1 MSKAIAA
8 LILISCAASGL
19 AARKGTRLTEDQ
31 KALHLLNRTGFG
43 PRPGELELVR
53 RIGFDRYVEQQLHPE
68 KIDDSAA
75 EAELADLDSLRLST
89 AEILQKYPPPQL
101 VARQAGMR
109 PDQANQARPGNNAMT
124 DEARANQREMLR
136 KIMSLYDE
144 QGLRNINVLLQELQA
159 QKLVRAVSSRR
170 QLQEVMVDFW
180 FNHFNV
186 YWPKGQVRMT
196 GTEYEMKAIRPHVL
210 GKFKDL
216 VAATAK
222 SPAMLFYL
230 DNFLSMAPAAR
241 PPADGAD
248 DGMFANLLRQRKP
261 GINENYARE
270 LMELHTLGVDGGYT
284 QKDVQEV
291 ARCFTGWT
299 VEGGVGGG
307 LFLGGSFVFRD
318 WMHDKGEKVVLGQ
331 RIPAG
336 GGIEDGEKVIDILVH
351 HPSAARFVSRKL
363 VRRFVSDQPPEPLV
377 ERVAAVYTRTDGDI
391 REMVRMIVTSPEFYS
406 PEVYR
411 AKVKSPFELVASAIR
426 VLDGSTNGSPSIAQW
441 VARMGEPLY
450 SSQPPTGYP
459 DRADTW
465 VNTGALIERLNFALA
480 LAANRIPGTTV
491 NVSQL
496 AGAATDADKTIS
508 RALSVALGSD
518 ASPRTRESLA
528 RQIRQPQP
536 PPEVVSMDA
545 SDGSRPRTS
554 LLDDPAAFQASIQAG
569 EVRFGGRRWRNDEP
583 ARAAV
588 DLNKARVFG
597 LAIAAPEFQRR

>member
-1 MSKAIAA
+1 
-8 LILISCAASGL
+8 
-19 AARKGTRLTEDQ
+19 
-31 KALHLLNRTGFG
+31 
-43 PRPGELELVR
+43 
-53 RIGFDRYVEQQLHPE
+53 
-68 KIDDSAA
+68 
-75 EAELADLDSLRLST
+75 
-89 AEILQKYPPPQL
+89 
-101 VARQAGMR
+101 
-109 PDQANQARPGNNAMT
+109 
-124 DEARANQREMLR
+124 
-136 KIMSLYDE
+136 
-144 QGLRNINVLLQELQA
+144 
-159 QKLVRAVSSRR
+159 
-170 QLQEVMVDFW
+170 
-180 FNHFNV
+180 
-186 YWPKGQVRMT
+186 
-196 GTEYEMKAIRPHVL
+196 
-210 GKFKDL
+210 
-216 VAATAK
+216 
-222 SPAMLFYL
+222 
-230 DNFLSMAPAAR
+230 
-241 PPADGAD
+241 
-248 DGMFANLLRQRKP
+248 
-261 GINENYARE
+261 
-270 LMELHTLGVDGGYT
+270 
-284 QKDVQEV
+284 
-291 ARCFTGWT
+291 
-299 VEGGVGGG
+299 VGGG

-318 WMHDKGEKVVLGQ
+318 WMHDKREKVVLGQ